1 MYSDFI
7 VEKFDQKPL
16 NNSPKPPPYSS
27 CYTSS
32 SVDSTPLPEDDV
44 ITGETVAK
52 LLAKVQCLNVVRV
65 HYHH

>member
-7 VEKFDQKPL
+7 VEKFDQKA
-16 NNSPKPPPYSS
+16 PPYSA
-27 CYTSS
+27 TNQMSS
-32 SVDSTPLPEDDV
+32 GDSTPLPEDDV

-52 LLAKVQCLNVVRV
+52 LLAKVQSLNVVRV